1 MDSTTTDAAPIR
13 VLGIAGSLRRE
24 SYNRRLLAAARA
36 LAPQAMAIEIFDLAP
51 IPLYNGDL
59 DTEEGRPEAV
69 VRLKRAITESDAL
82 LFATPEYNH
91 SVPGVLQNAID
102 WASRPGGKSPFVGK
116 PVALMGASP
125 GAIGTARAQQQL
137 KLVLLSTLAAVMPHP
152 GVAVGNVAEKINPAG
167 ELIHEP
173 TRQFLQSFLQ
183 DLWDWTHR
191 IGRVPERV
199 QQETAASQG
208 G

>member
-1 MDSTTTDAAPIR
+1 MSTTNDAAPIR
-13 VLGIAGSLRRE
+13 VLGIAGSLRHE
-24 SYNRRLLAAARA
+24 SYNRRLLAATRE
-36 LAPQAMAIEIFDLAP
+36 LAPEAMKIEIFDLAP

-59 DTEEGRPEAV
+59 DTEGARPEAV
-69 VRLKRAITESDAL
+69 LQLKRAITEADAL
-82 LFATPEYNH
+82 LIATPEYNH

-116 PVALMGASP
+116 PAALMGASP

-152 GVAVGNVAEKINPAG
+152 GVAVGNVMEKINSAG
-167 ELIHEP
+167 ELVHEP
-173 TRQFLQSFLQ
+173 TRQFLLSFLQ
-183 DLWDWTHR
+183 DLWEWTHR
-191 IGRVPERV
+191 IGRVPERL